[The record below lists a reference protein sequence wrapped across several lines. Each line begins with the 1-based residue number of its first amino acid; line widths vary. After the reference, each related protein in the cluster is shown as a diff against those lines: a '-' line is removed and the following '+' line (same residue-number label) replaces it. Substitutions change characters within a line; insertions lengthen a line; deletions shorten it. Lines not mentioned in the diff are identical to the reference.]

1 MAKVK
6 ITGHASGSGVITVTA
21 PNTST
26 DRTITLPDATATIA
40 TTTDV
45 AARLP
50 SITDGGNATAMTIN
64 SSEQVGVGLAAP
76 SETLHV
82 YKTSSADAGLVNVI
96 KVQTD
101 TNNSI
106 GDGSA
111 IAFHGKY
118 NSTEWG
124 FGKIGGANSG
134 SNWGGALE
142 FHTNAGNNSSPSIAY
157 TKQLTITQDGRG
169 LSQFTAKAWVN
180 FNQVGSQ
187 AIRDSHNVSSIS
199 DFGVGRTQMNYSNN
213 MANGN
218 YATVA
223 SSNAYHVYNSW
234 SNGGDIEPHDP
245 LVGSV
250 KIVSGINNGYV
261 DSAYVSIVVFG
272 D

>member
-50 SITDGGNATAMTIN
+50 SIVDGGNATAMTIDAN
-64 SSEQVGVGLAAP
+64 EQVGIGVTSPTTSLHLKDNVTGANTKLTVERSALSYTGEYAA
-76 SETLHV
+76 SHCGSV
-82 YKTSSADAGLVNVI
+82 
-96 KVQTD
+96 
-101 TNNSI
+101 TNN
-106 GDGSA
+106 
-111 IAFHGKY
+111 
-118 NSTEWG
+118 
-124 FGKIGGANSG
+124 
-134 SNWGGALE
+134 E
-142 FHTNAGNNSSPSIAY
+142 FDLNTNNTLSLR
-157 TKQLTITQDGRG
+157 LTADGRG
-169 LSQFTAKAWVN
+169 LSQFTAKAWINYTGV
-180 FNQVGSQ
+180 STT

-199 DFGVGRTQMNYSNN
+199 DDSPGRTTINFSNN

-223 SSNAYHVYNSW
+223 SHNAYHIYASW
-234 SNGGDIEPHDP
+234 SNGADIMPWDP

-250 KIVSGINNGYV
+250 KIVTGINNGYV
-261 DSAYVSIVVFG
+261 DSAYVSAVIFG